1 MTDKDREPGMMNML
15 TFDVEEWFHAN
26 YDTMDPGRYRG
37 QGSHFR
43 FQMDTLLQLCRESD
57 CRATFFV
64 LGSIGEDYPDI
75 VQAIVR
81 EGHEVA
87 SHGYG
92 HELAYRQSPAEFRA
106 DVQKSVAILEDVT
119 GRAIIGYR
127 APSWSV
133 VADNLHFLEILESIG
148 LRYDASIFPVKTF
161 LYGIPDAPTVI
172 HRPVVGGRELD
183 LLEVPM
189 SVTDLLG
196 RRIGYSGGFYFRFF
210 PAWFIKMVIGARNK
224 QSQNTILYLHPRE
237 IDATEQKLDLPWK
250 EAFIHYYHIEGTKAK
265 LADMMK
271 QFRFTSISDYLR
283 RFREDA
289 YERYTAEPHQAG
301 QQGQDCTEAAP
312 AQR

>member
-1 MTDKDREPGMMNML
+1 MNML

-26 YDTMDPGRYRG
+26 YGTMDPGLYRG
-37 QGSHFR
+37 KGSHFR
-43 FQMDTLLQLCRESD
+43 YQMDTLLQLCSDSD

-64 LGSIGEDYPDI
+64 LGSIGEDYADI
-75 VQAIVR
+75 VRSIVR

-92 HELAYRQSPAEFRA
+92 HELAYGQSPAEFRD

-119 GRAIIGYR
+119 GQAVIGYR
-127 APSWSV
+127 APSWSI
-133 VADNLHFLEILESIG
+133 VAENLHFLEILESIG

-189 SVTDLLG
+189 SVTNLLG

-210 PAWFIKMVIGARNK
+210 PSWFIKMVIRSRNK
-224 QSQNTILYLHPRE
+224 QGLSSILYLHPRE
-237 IDATEQKLDLPWK
+237 IDRAEQKLDLPWK

-271 QFRFTSISDYLR
+271 QFRFTSIADYLN

-289 YERYTAEPHQAG
+289 YERYTAQPHQIG
-301 QQGQDCTEAAP
+301 QPGQDCAKTAP
-312 AQR
+312 THR